1 MKKFLSIFIAF
12 IITFIPF
19 CIPASAGEIAD
30 NKQTEYFEDGSYI
43 TVEISS
49 VIENEM
55 TNIFARIF
63 EFFRKLI
70 EFFTGNKT
78 VSKTK
83 YASYYDKN
91 GNLLW
96 SVFLEA
102 EFSYN
107 GKTSYCKEARAYYET
122 YDSDWKVSSSDF
134 STDGNT
140 VTADFTAQ
148 QSKLGVKLKTVNK
161 TLTLTCDKNGN
172 IS

>member
-19 CIPASAGEIAD
+19 CFTAD
-30 NKQTEYFEDGSYI
+30 AEEPDSDVQTEYFEDGSYI
-43 TVEISS
+43 TVETASA
-49 VIENEM
+49 IENEI
-55 TNIFARIF
+55 TSVFAKIF

-70 EFFTGNKT
+70 EFLTGNKT
-78 VSKTK
+78 ISKTR
-83 YASYYDKN
+83 YARYYDKN

-96 SVFLEA
+96 AVFLEA

-107 GKTSYCKEARAYYET
+107 GKTALCKNAKAYYET
-122 YDSDWKVSSSDF
+122 YDSDWEIISSKS

-140 VTADFTAQ
+140 ATADFTVQ
-148 QSKLGVKLKTVNK
+148 QTKLGVKLKTVNK
-161 TLTLTCDKNGN
+161 TLTLTCDKDGN

>member
-83 YASYYDKN
+83 YASYYDSK
-91 GNLLW
+91 GALLW
-96 SVFLEA
+96 SVYLTA

-107 GKTSYCKEARAYYET
+107 GKTAKCKSSAASYDV
-122 YDSDWKVSSSDF
+122 YDSDWKVTSAVSSKEE
-134 STDGNT
+134 NT
-140 VTADFTAQ
+140 ANADFTVQ
-148 QSKLGVKLKTVNK
+148 QTKLGVKLKPVTK
-161 TLTLTCDKNGN
+161 RLTLTCDEGGEVV
-172 IS
+172 

>member
-19 CIPASAGEIAD
+19 FIPASAGEIAD

-49 VIENEM
+49 VIENEK

-83 YASYYDKN
+83 YASY
-91 GNLLW
+91 
-96 SVFLEA
+96 
-102 EFSYN
+102 
-107 GKTSYCKEARAYYET
+107 
-122 YDSDWKVSSSDF
+122 
-134 STDGNT
+134 
-140 VTADFTAQ
+140 
-148 QSKLGVKLKTVNK
+148 
-161 TLTLTCDKNGN
+161 
-172 IS
+172 

>member
-19 CIPASAGEIAD
+19 CFTAGAEESAEIS
-30 NKQTEYFEDGSYI
+30 QTEYFEDGSYI
-43 TVEISS
+43 TEDTASA
-49 VIENEM
+49 IENES
-55 TNIFARIF
+55 TNVFAKIF

-91 GNLLW
+91 GTLLW

-107 GKTSYCKEARAYYET
+107 GKTSFCKKAKAYYET
-122 YDSDWKVSSSDF
+122 YDSDWEIVSCDYAAY
-134 STDGNT
+134 GNT
-140 VTADFTAQ
+140 AIADFTVQ
-148 QSKLGVKLKTVNK
+148 QTKLGVKLKTVNK
-161 TLTLTCDKNGN
+161 TLTLTCDKDGN